1 LDQEARAGLPNTTT
15 KQITRGTD
23 LKVKTTL
30 VSGVPWPA
38 QSTPVKSKKQRE
50 KEEQTDIN
58 FEVWVKKQK
67 QHIDIGKMLGAKK

>member
-1 LDQEARAGLPNTTT
+1 MT
-15 KQITRGTD
+15 
-23 LKVKTTL
+23 VKTAL
-30 VSGVPWPA
+30 VAGVPWPA
-38 QSTPVKSKKQRE
+38 QSTPVKGKKQRE